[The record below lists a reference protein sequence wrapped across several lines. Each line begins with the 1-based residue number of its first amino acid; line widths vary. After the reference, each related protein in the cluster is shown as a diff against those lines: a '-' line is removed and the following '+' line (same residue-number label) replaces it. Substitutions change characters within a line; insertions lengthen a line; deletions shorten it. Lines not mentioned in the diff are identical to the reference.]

1 MIGAKRESESS
12 PRTVK
17 PGETRRTRV
26 CRAECRTEM
35 RGVFPVWADLSAS
48 LRSPVSFADSVYYNT
63 GRKQIVITSQA
74 SAGAKI

>member
-1 MIGAKRESESS
+1 
-12 PRTVK
+12 
-17 PGETRRTRV
+17 
-26 CRAECRTEM
+26 M

-74 SAGAKI
+74 SAGAKSEITERLSSCHPSYVSVVFSGGDEEK